1 LLRKLFPS
9 FVWKDILNRFN
20 AVNKTLQFADSNLC
34 IVIKLYESLM
44 KFLDEM
50 RTNFNFYEKEVIE
63 KCEIKEYNRNRRR
76 KRKIVDR
83 MIVNKTTTNE
93 RMKIH

>member
-1 LLRKLFPS
+1 
-9 FVWKDILNRFN
+9 
-20 AVNKTLQFADSNLC
+20 
-34 IVIKLYESLM
+34 M

-83 MIVNKTTTNE
+83 MIVSKTTTNE